1 MHGSYSYEII
11 NLGASLLYVGDY
23 IGARKGY
30 LESAFFIYK
39 KIGIKKEI
47 LLALI
52 ICALGFSVGAISQ
65 DPYFI
70 VFSFGLLVGIGCG
83 ILTVCSLWPSWPH
96 FGNTNAMITGI
107 IIVGYSIS
115 PGLLGIMFTHIVNPH
130 NLTPEGSKSIDIK
143 YPDSVSS
150 RVPYSL
156 TVFSIITLILGISAI
171 FMIYDKPH
179 TKSDESIH
187 DVVQTEM
194 SYKQILTCSKFWRLF
209 CIAYFEYFALN
220 FLVCDYKIIL
230 LKYIQDDHLVTY
242 SYIFA
247 TVSVIVGRIMW
258 MIILEKS
265 SFNTIITV
273 INIITIVLSIT
284 MPMIWTNSL
293 LLICWLCMFY
303 FTSGAI
309 YPSLLIETFT
319 MFPGE
324 DGKKVFPIITI
335 SWTLCT
341 FSITF
346 ITEIGDDWGYELACY
361 IIALATAVGQL
372 IISFWPREEKKV
384 VNEVNLEENEE
395 KLISCSIN
403 SDHLKSLSV

>member
-1 MHGSYSYEII
+1 
-11 NLGASLLYVGDY
+11 VGDY

-30 LESAFFIYK
+30 LECAFFIYK

-52 ICALGFSVGAISQ
+52 ICAIGFSIGTISH

-115 PGLLGIMFTHIVNPH
+115 PGLLGMVFTYIVNPN
-130 NLTPEGSKSIDIK
+130 NLTPDGSKSIDIK
-143 YPDSVSS
+143 YPEIVSS

-156 TVFSIITLILGISAI
+156 IVFSVLTLILGIFAI
-171 FMIYDKPH
+171 LMIYDKPH
-179 TKSDESIH
+179 TKSSESIH
-187 DVVQTEM
+187 DEVQTEM
-194 SYKQILTCSKFWRLF
+194 SYKEILTCSKFWRLF

-230 LKYIQDDHLVTY
+230 LEYIKDDHLATY

-247 TVSVIVGRIMW
+247 TVSIIVGRIMW

-265 SFNTIITV
+265 SFNSMFTL

-284 MPMIWTNSL
+284 MPMIWNNSL
-293 LLICWLCMFY
+293 LLICWICMFY
-303 FTSGAI
+303 FTSGGI

-341 FSITF
+341 FSIAL
-346 ITEIGDDWGYELACY
+346 ITEIGDNWGYELACY
-361 IIALATAVGQL
+361 IIALATFVGQL
-372 IISFWPREEKKV
+372 IISFWPREEKV
-384 VNEVNLEENEE
+384 VVKYINLEENEE
-395 KLISCSIN
+395 LQMSLIN
-403 SDHLKSLSV
+403 SSDRVKS